1 MAPIDS
7 VKLVKFVLIDV
18 NSFPDYR
25 LDRIIDERNRI
36 VAPLSALYNFKA
48 TSIPQL
54 RIPWIYLT
62 RERLSFVRFFISM
75 FSKSHLI
82 LDSLC
87 NKAKVFLFSKRL

>member
-36 VAPLSALYNFKA
+36 VAPLS
-48 TSIPQL
+48 L
-54 RIPWIYLT
+54 RYIILRLLQFHSCAYHGFIL
-62 RERLSFVRFFISM
+62 RERG
-75 FSKSHLI
+75 
-82 LDSLC
+82 
-87 NKAKVFLFSKRL
+87 